1 MPSIIAEFIWGS
13 LFPFK
18 LQHLTLLGCT
28 QACIAASINVFVTY
42 FLLPGTYKKD
52 MPWGA
57 ISSSMMSGIFTGF
70 STLCL
75 WNKIANVE
83 DSLKESLTDVAT
95 KVDNIESMIK
105 QLIGE
110 DGSIHVANVHT
121 SRINITRSSIRP

>member
-1 MPSIIAEFIWGS
+1 
-13 LFPFK
+13 
-18 LQHLTLLGCT
+18 
-28 QACIAASINVFVTY
+28 
-42 FLLPGTYKKD
+42 
-52 MPWGA
+52 
-57 ISSSMMSGIFTGF
+57 MMSGIFTGF